1 MNWLSEPVLTSVIN
15 ISLPCLVFRMKN
27 QSLVKACSPSSAG
40 REVVNS
46 LVTGLIDMAMDKVVA
61 KTDSEKVVR
70 KANIVQRKSME
81 MNARGKDEIVS
92 KVRESVEKVKA
103 AGSKSFI
110 PKWVEEPKLPSGWK
124 SCAGTTVTRIS
135 KFLISQS
142 SSWKIC
148 FILLSLWQP
157 VHELGSGRVNVMTQ
171 IFC

>member
-1 MNWLSEPVLTSVIN
+1 
-15 ISLPCLVFRMKN
+15 MKN

-46 LVTGLIDMAMDKVVA
+46 LVTGLIDMAMDKVTA

-124 SCAGTTVTRIS
+124 SCAGNNCDQNFKVCNLSI
-135 KFLISQS
+135 QS
-142 SSWKIC
+142 LEN
-148 FILLSLWQP
+148 LLYITLP
-157 VHELGSGRVNVMTQ
+157 VATCSRAGLR
-171 IFC
+171 

>member
-46 LVTGLIDMAMDKVVA
+46 LVTGLIDMVMDKVAA

-124 SCAGTTVTRIS
+124 SCAGYNCDQNFKVCNLSI
-135 KFLISQS
+135 QS
-142 SSWKIC
+142 LEN
-148 FILLSLWQP
+148 LLYITLP
-157 VHELGSGRVNVMTQ
+157 VATCSRAGLR
-171 IFC
+171 